1 MAVAQGI
8 LGLHELLIGELLLVL
23 IINHAGR
30 NESVSLMIPG
40 LVNELF
46 VLFDMICHLFLPL
59 RVLRLSSCVFLLVT
73 LGCCRHLSGKLRLRE
88 LAIRLTVS
96 IFTLHVLMVA

>member
-40 LVNELF
+40 LVIELV
-46 VLFDMICHLFLPL
+46 VLLNMICHLFLPL
-59 RVLRLSSCVFLLVT
+59 RILRLSSSVFLLAT
-73 LGCCRHLSGKLRLRE
+73 LGCC
-88 LAIRLTVS
+88 
-96 IFTLHVLMVA
+96 